1 MKVNEKA
8 ALENLVRVC
17 EASLGLIRTLIESQ
31 DQAYVRG
38 FEDGMEACKKI
49 QEAPARVQGDES

>member
-31 DQAYVRG
+31 DQAYIRG
-38 FEDGMEACKKI
+38 FEDGMEARKKI
-49 QEAPARVQGDES
+49 NEPPVEPQEDAK

>member
-38 FEDGMEACKKI
+38 FEDGMEARRRI
-49 QEAPARVQGDES
+49 HEAPAEPQEDAK

>member
-31 DQAYVRG
+31 DQAYIRG
-38 FEDGMEACKKI
+38 FEDGMEARKKI
-49 QEAPARVQGDES
+49 NEPQEDAK

>member
-17 EASLGLIRTLIESQ
+17 EASLGLIRNLIESQ

-38 FEDGMEACKKI
+38 VEDGMEAQKKI
-49 QEAPARVQGDES
+49 HEAASRSQEEEK

>member
-17 EASLGLIRTLIESQ
+17 EASLGLIRNLIESQ
-31 DQAYVRG
+31 DRAYAAG
-38 FEDGMEACKKI
+38 FEDGTEAQKRI
-49 QEAPARVQGDES
+49 HEAVARAPEDEK

>member
-31 DQAYVRG
+31 DQAYIRG
-38 FEDGMEACKKI
+38 FEDGMEARKKI
-49 QEAPARVQGDES
+49 HEPLAEPQEDAK

>member
-49 QEAPARVQGDES
+49 HESREDAK